1 MCDGRIA
8 NAIRPAAHQKAY
20 VCVCVFESAKQ
31 VKLVSRAGGD
41 WSILCGDMHPDS
53 ADYYCVVGIGHEFEK
68 DPTLLEV
75 IDLAPEWDAQRSHVG
90 AAWVRSPSAT
100 EDDVFN

>member
-8 NAIRPAAHQKAY
+8 NAVPPAAHQKAH
-20 VCVCVFESAKQ
+20 VCICVFGSSKP
-31 VKLVSRAGGD
+31 VKLISRAGGD

-53 ADYYCVVGIGHEFEK
+53 ADYYRAVCIGHEFQK

-75 IDLAPEWDAQRSHVG
+75 IDLAPEWDAERSYVG
-90 AAWVRSPSAT
+90 AEWTRTPSAT
-100 EDDVFN
+100 EEDVFN